1 MAGKI
6 TIRRVGTLLP
16 HLCLVGLLLVVGLII
31 WLSTVGIPDCALR
44 YIEAEAANA
53 GIPVRIEKIQLVPRA
68 GLAVKAEEIS
78 LNVPQHGLPDAKL
91 HLRKAQLAFSLS
103 RLLAGDWT
111 PQDLKLKGG
120 EINIPVSG
128 QETLLVTDIDI
139 YLGFLSKM
147 RGVYVDTQ
155 NKLHGIELQTHLF
168 QPIGDASSESSS
180 NADPSSL
187 SETDILPLIGQH
199 LASLR
204 PWLVQIHQE
213 LAAQKWDD
221 SHHPT
226 IKLKAREGNNKA
238 FKLEAWIPCYDKD
251 LLHAR
256 DITLEASY
264 EDNTLTIDTLKLQ
277 TVDPETKLTLQGAY
291 NTDTRELA
299 FNTRSSAPLIRLVEN
314 YLDGEHTLLHK
325 IKSPENN
332 TPTIELDGRI
342 DFAEDYALT
351 SITLRGKLEHKLMHL
366 GETQVNHLVLSFF
379 LRDGSFNVDHLLLEF
394 PDGHI
399 RASAQAANG
408 KGNAKIDLNLS
419 DETILALMRDFSN
432 TPSPPIPEELSFNDN
447 LKLRANCT
455 VSVPLFEPGKTQ
467 FKDLIP
473 TLRSCDIQFN
483 TDHVAWKDNEFH
495 KVALT
500 LHAGGIELQAGSLSV
515 DDIAIDGLLGNLSA
529 ESLQASAKNLIYN
542 LQISKLRASDNYN
555 GLSLGKADFRVSLDA
570 ARMGDSALD
579 HFHTTASLGD
589 FHTVWADIT
598 HTLRSQ
604 KIEAEVQINRM
615 EHEQTKVQSILA
627 NVSIP
632 GGLNIAD
639 GWNNMQKDA
648 VIAASIKEIKQNG
661 NFCISDTKLNVRNTG
676 KDECRLNF
684 SGSVSGEPI
693 HVNTTAALRQNQLLL
708 LNNTD
713 ARLPL
718 ASMAPLIGGE
728 PLEELKLPRE
738 VILHGDA
745 LFDTESGRLIKTH
758 YDISVPEL
766 IRVCH
771 NVHVHKGMEIPLTL
785 HVRGEFST
793 AEDGTMQYD
802 ADVLATHKL
811 GTLDIHVK
819 GNPLEDCHITGSNT
833 IPVNVVNALIDNADA
848 HWIMRDFRCEDGIT
862 RSDVSDINATIRYDK
877 GFYMHALCKAHLQNV
892 EFLLGALRDKYD
904 ANGKETGEE
913 YLRTDLSKNPY
924 TLVKEGR
931 CDVEVLV
938 QLDCTDNQ
946 GAPLPERIRINL
958 TNPDLLYD
966 NRPWLKRMGF
976 KTGASTSRITGEA
989 VRFNIEDMT
998 ISLHKLKGNCYPAY
1012 SIGMYY
1018 APIQHYMEDIILRDP
1033 VNIATD
1039 YCIFPLSRRSKVEM
1053 KGLIRADAAT
1063 GAGFRFLGTT
1073 IPFTNFNG
1081 FINISDT
1088 DVYLDRMNAQCWGG
1102 AMSGALRIGFSGKHT
1117 SLDGYIEAQGMNLKD
1132 IVASYGTDFTP
1143 ASCSG
1148 YIRFQA
1154 PEPVLEQVVA
1164 YGQLSLKDGDLMQ
1177 LSLFR
1182 PVENLLSDMPG
1193 HLSKLQKSV
1202 KATEEPPPPSWADK
1216 LISFVFDSGSEAVG
1230 SVQDSSYKIPFVN
1243 HFLRYGIDEAFTRFD
1258 IKDGHFLTR
1267 GMKAK
1272 GYNLN
1277 IDTQLDID
1285 LNKLTVKGDLWPKIS
1300 SVPTVLISP
1309 ITILSKFLIDINIYG
1324 ELADPQWEF
1333 GLSQKFKSDENS
1345 LIPEP
1350 QKNEPAT
1357 RN

>member
-16 HLCLVGLLLVVGLII
+16 HLCLVGLLAVVGLII

-44 YIEAEAANA
+44 YIEAEAAKA

-68 GLAVKAEEIS
+68 GLAVKAEGIS
-78 LNVPQHGLPDAKL
+78 LGVPQPELPESRL
-91 HLRKAQLAFSLS
+91 YLRKAQLAFSLS

-120 EINIPVSG
+120 QIEIPVG
-128 QETLLVTDIDI
+128 EQETLQVTDIDI
-139 YLGFLSKM
+139 YFRFLRQFK
-147 RGVYVDTQ
+147 GVFINTQ
-155 NKLHGIELQTHLF
+155 NKFYGIALQTHFF
-168 QPIGDASSESSS
+168 QPIGNLSKVSSHEDST
-180 NADPSSL
+180 PR
-187 SETDILPLIGQH
+187 SETDILAQIGQQ
-199 LASLR
+199 LAEFR
-204 PWLVQIHQE
+204 PWLVQVQQE
-213 LAAQKWDD
+213 LAAQNWDD
-221 SHHPT
+221 SQHPV
-226 IKLKAREGNNKA
+226 INLKAREGNNRA
-238 FKLEAWIPCYDKD
+238 FKLEAWIPSFNKD

-256 DITLEASY
+256 DIALEASF
-264 EDNTLTIDTLKLQ
+264 EDETITIETLRFHTINPSSTLS
-277 TVDPETKLTLQGAY
+277 LQGAY
-291 NTDTRELA
+291 NIDTRELA
-299 FNTRSSAPLIRLVEN
+299 FNTRSSAPLVRVIEK
-314 YLDGEHTLLHK
+314 YLGDDFRLLHK
-325 IKSPENN
+325 INSPKNN
-332 TPTIELDGRI
+332 TPTIKLDGRI
-342 DFAEDYALT
+342 VFAEDYALN
-351 SITLRGKLEHKLMHL
+351 SITLRGKLEHELMHL
-366 GETQVNHLVLSFF
+366 GKTQVNHLVLSFF
-379 LRDGSFNVDHLLLEF
+379 LRDGSFNIDNLLLEF
-394 PDGHI
+394 PNGHI

-408 KGNAKIDLNLS
+408 KGNAKLDLNLP
-419 DETILALMRDFSN
+419 DETLLALAQDFSN
-432 TPSPPIPEELSFNDN
+432 EASFTLPEELRFDDN

-473 TLRSCDIQFN
+473 TLRSCDILFN
-483 TDHVAWKDNEFH
+483 TEHIAWKDSEAR
-495 KVALT
+495 KIALT
-500 LHAGGIELQAGSLSV
+500 LHADGIELNTNSV
-515 DDIAIDGLLGNLSA
+515 SIDDITVDGLLGSFSDT
-529 ESLQASAKNLIYN
+529 SLQASADNFIYN
-542 LQISKLRASDNYN
+542 LKLSQLNTPDNYN
-555 GLSLGKADFRVSLDA
+555 ALTFEKADFRISLEA
-570 ARMGDSALD
+570 ARMRDSALD
-579 HFHTTASLGD
+579 NFHTTASLGQ
-589 FHTVWADIT
+589 FHAVWADIA
-598 HTLRSQ
+598 HSLCSQ
-604 KIEAEVQINRM
+604 KIEAEVQINRL
-615 EHEQTKVQSILA
+615 EHEQTKVQTVHA

-632 GGLNIAD
+632 RGLNMAD

-648 VIAASIKEIKQNG
+648 VITASINEIRQNG
-661 NFCISDTKLNVRNTG
+661 SFCINDTKLDIRNTG

-684 SGSVSGEPI
+684 SGTVSGEPL
-693 HVNTTAALRQNQLLL
+693 HVNTTAALRHNRLLL

-718 ASMAPLIGGE
+718 ASMAPLMGGE
-728 PLEELKLPRE
+728 PLQEVKLPRE
-738 VILHGDA
+738 VVLHGDA
-745 LFDTESGRLIKTH
+745 LIDTESGRLIKTH

-766 IRVCH
+766 IRVCQ

-785 HVRGEFST
+785 QVQGEFGT

-802 ADVLATHKL
+802 AKVQATHKL

-819 GNPLEDCHITGSNT
+819 GNPLKDCYITGSNT
-833 IPVNVVNALIDNADA
+833 IPVNVVNALIDNVDA
-848 HWIMRDFRCEDGIT
+848 HWIMRDFRCQDGVT

-877 GFYMHALCKAHLQNV
+877 GFYMHTLCKAHLQNM

-904 ANGKETGEE
+904 ANGNETGEE
-913 YLRTDLSKNPY
+913 YLRTDLSRNPY

-938 QLDCTDNQ
+938 QLDCTDEQ

-976 KTGASTSRITGEA
+976 KTGATTSRISGEA
-989 VRFNIEDMT
+989 VRFNIEDMA
-998 ISLHKLKGNCYPAY
+998 ISLHKLKGKCYPAY

-1033 VNIATD
+1033 VDIATD

-1053 KGLIRADAAT
+1053 KGLIRADGAT

-1073 IPFTNFNG
+1073 IPFNNFNG

-1088 DVYLDRMNAQCWGG
+1088 DVFLDRMNAQCWGG

-1117 SLDGYIEAQGMNLKD
+1117 SLDGYVEAQGMNLKD
-1132 IVASYGTDFTP
+1132 IVASYGADFTP

-1154 PEPVLEQVVA
+1154 PEPELEKVIA
-1164 YGQLSLKDGDLMQ
+1164 YGQVSLKDGDLMQ
-1177 LSLFR
+1177 ISLFR
-1182 PVENLLSDMPG
+1182 PIESLLSDMPG

-1202 KATEEPPPPSWADK
+1202 KATEETAPPSWADK
-1216 LISFVFDSGSEAVG
+1216 LITFVFDSGSGAVDT
-1230 SVQDSSYKIPFVN
+1230 VQDSSYKMPFVN
-1243 HFLRYGIDEAFTRFD
+1243 HFLRYGIDEAFARFD
-1258 IKDGHFLTR
+1258 IRDGHLITR

-1277 IDTQLDID
+1277 VDTQLDID
-1285 LNKLTVKGDLWPKIS
+1285 LDKLTVKGDLWPKIS

-1309 ITILSKFLIDINIYG
+1309 ITILSKFLIDINIHG

-1333 GLSQKFKSDENS
+1333 GLSKKFKSDESS
-1345 LIPEP
+1345 LSPEP
-1350 QKNEPAT
+1350 QKKETET